1 MKGNEQVTPLQFML
15 RVLND
20 EKAPMEHRMWAA
32 ANAAPS
38 IHQRLPVVTEGGDRD
53 EPLVRVTAQQLSRL
67 SEKAVGPRL
76 YNSD

>member
-32 ANAAPS
+32 ANAAPFIQNGS
-38 IHQRLPVVTEGGDRD
+38 RSSPRGA
-53 EPLVRVTAQQLSRL
+53 TATSRL
-67 SEKAVGPRL
+67 SA
-76 YNSD
+76 